1 MKTYQVEF
9 RKLAFVMVSVE
20 ADTLEEAEEKGW
32 KQLKSERYLDD
43 ALWQVELIEE
53 VHYDRF
59 QKMNEA

>member
-32 KQLKSERYLDD
+32 KQLKSEQYIDD
-43 ALWQVELIEE
+43 DLWQVELIEE